1 MSFDL
6 ATRTY
11 PATPFNNNVGTFNF
25 KATATDGDS
34 SWIDGADPTFIVRS
48 TAEGKLIR
56 VIVRY
61 KDLQGFD
68 EEATSESVGMPLV
81 DKGDLIFTISGTA
94 VVGNTLTAI
103 AIKLVQTTGTF
114 ARFGAATFS
123 FNVPNQGTRTFLALN
138 YGPGGFNANSDSNV
152 KITGLGAALT
162 SISIV

>member
-1 MSFDL
+1 M
-6 ATRTY
+6 
-11 PATPFNNNVGTFNF
+11 V
-25 KATATDGDS
+25 
-34 SWIDGADPTFIVRS
+34 GADPTFSVHS

-81 DKGDLIFTISGTA
+81 DKGDVILTISGTA

-114 ARFGAATFS
+114 SRFGAATFS
-123 FNVPNQGTRTFLALN
+123 
-138 YGPGGFNANSDSNV
+138 
-152 KITGLGAALT
+152 
-162 SISIV
+162 